1 MSPETLSILMFVG
14 LLACV
19 IWGHPL
25 AFTLGG
31 LAVVFGYLGWGPG
44 ALHMLAN
51 KTYGLMSNYV
61 LVAIPLFILM
71 AQLLDKTGI
80 AEDLFES
87 LYKVLGGIKGGLAL
101 STIIVATVFAATTGI
116 VGASV
121 VAMGLLAG
129 PSMLKKGYDKSLVAG
144 VVCAGGTLGIL
155 IPPSIM
161 LVVYSGIIGK
171 SVGELFLGAF
181 MPGFLL
187 SGLYLIYTYVLCKV
201 QPAYGPPIPVEER
214 TLSGIQKVTMV
225 FKSTLPAL
233 SLIFAVLGTIAIG
246 IATPTEAAG
255 LGCAGAI
262 ILALLH
268 RRLTIQS
275 LYQAGIAALRTTCM
289 VMVLFIGANAFTA
302 VFMAMGGGDI
312 FTEMILSISSN
323 KWVILL
329 VMNIILIVL
338 GMFVDWLGILLL
350 CVPIFTP
357 IAVDQ
362 LGFNPLW
369 LAILFCVNLQAS
381 FLTPPFGYSLFYLRG
396 INLPGMDT
404 RSIYKGIVP
413 FVVLQILAVV
423 ICVVFPEIITWL
435 PTTVLGKD

>member
-1 MSPETLSILMFVG
+1 MFVG

-31 LAVVFGYLGWGPG
+31 LAVIFGFLGWGPG

-51 KTYGLMSNYV
+51 KTYGLMTNYV
-61 LVAIPLFILM
+61 LVAIPLFIFM

-80 AEDLFES
+80 AEELFES
-87 LYKVLGGIKGGLAL
+87 LYKVLGGVKGGLAL
-101 STIIVATVFAATTGI
+101 ATIIVATVFAATTGI

-129 PSMLKKGYDKSLVAG
+129 PSMLKKGYKKELVAG
-144 VVCAGGTLGIL
+144 VICAGGTLGIL

-181 MPGFLL
+181 IPGFLL
-187 SGLYLIYTYVLCKV
+187 SGLYLVYTFILCKV
-201 QPAYGPPIPVEER
+201 RPAYGPPIPVEER

-225 FKSTLPAL
+225 CKSTLPAL
-233 SLIFAVLGTIAIG
+233 SLIFAVLGTIAFG

-255 LGCAGAI
+255 LGCAGAM

-268 RRLTIQS
+268 RRLTIPS
-275 LYQAGIAALRTTCM
+275 LYSAGIAALRTTCM

-302 VFMAMGGGDI
+302 VFMAMGGGDV
-312 FTEMILSISSN
+312 FTNFLLSVSTN
-323 KWVILL
+323 KWVILIL
-329 VMNIILIVL
+329 MNILLVVL

-362 LGFNPLW
+362 LGFDPLW
-369 LAILFCVNLQAS
+369 IAILFCVNLQAS

-396 INLPGMDT
+396 INLPGMET
-404 RSIYKGIVP
+404 RNIYKGILP
-413 FVVLQILAVV
+413 FVCLQLLGVI
-423 ICVVFPEIITWL
+423 ICVLFPEIITWL
-435 PTTVLGKD
+435 PSAVLGKN